1 MFPLALVRN
10 RVQIIIKAL
19 TELNFHIRR
28 VVPEKMRSF
37 ALGVQWLFIRALG
50 SIPGPIMF
58 GAIIDKSCILWQE
71 KRCTGERG
79 NCWVYSSSD
88 LALYVI
94 IVSKWTF
101 LVGYDGYRYRYN
113 IMKLSQRTQTHKL

>member
-1 MFPLALVRN
+1 MFVAVMFTFMSSTPSLV
-10 RVQIIIKAL
+10 V
-19 TELNFHIRR
+19 TFR

-71 KRCTGERG
+71 KRCTGEGG

-94 IVSKWTF
+94 IVSIACKVCSMIFFSTACC
-101 LVGYDGYRYRYN
+101 L
-113 IMKLSQRTQTHKL
+113 